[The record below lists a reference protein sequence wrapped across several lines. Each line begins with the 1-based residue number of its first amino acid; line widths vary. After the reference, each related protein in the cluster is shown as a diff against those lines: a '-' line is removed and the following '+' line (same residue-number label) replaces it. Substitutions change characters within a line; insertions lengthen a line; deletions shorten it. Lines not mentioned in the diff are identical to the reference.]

1 MLRKVKLYGQL
12 AKFIGSRVLE
22 ADVATAA
29 EAVRML
35 AANFPGL
42 EKHMADQHYRVT
54 VGSYDLT
61 LDEIHDPAGQQDIMI
76 VPVIAGAGA
85 AGRILAGIGLIAL
98 SFLLPGAGAF
108 GATSLFGVSAAQGG
122 AFLAG
127 IGTSLSLVGASLALG
142 GVAQLL
148 SPVPRIPQGGGS
160 DNDPRKTFN
169 FSGIQQ
175 TSRQGVPVPCVYG
188 LTLVGSVVISAGV
201 DTVQVQALSGTGSP
215 VLDFIFQI

>member
-1 MLRKVKLYGQL
+1 MLRKIKLYGQL
-12 AKFIGSRVLE
+12 AKFIGQRVLE

-35 AANFPGL
+35 AVNFPGL

-54 VGSYDLT
+54 VGTYDLA

-76 VPVIAGAGA
+76 VPVMAGAGA
-85 AGRILAGIGLIAL
+85 AGRIIIGIAL
-98 SFLLPGAGAF
+98 VAFSLLLPGVGA
-108 GATSLFGVSAAQGG
+108 AIGG
-122 AFLAG
+122 ALMTK
-127 IGTSLSLVGASLALG
+127 IGLLGGALILG

-148 SPVPRIPQGGGS
+148 SPVPTVPQGAGS

-215 VLDFIFQI
+215 ILDFIFQV

>member
-1 MLRKVKLYGQL
+1 MLRKIKLYGQL
-12 AKFIGSRVLE
+12 AKFIGQRVLE

-54 VGSYDLT
+54 VGTYDLA

-76 VPVIAGAGA
+76 VPVMAGAGA
-85 AGRILAGIGLIAL
+85 VGRIILGIAL
-98 SFLLPGAGAF
+98 IAGAF
-108 GATSLFGVSAAQGG
+108 IIGQPWLGTFAFNLFVG
-122 AFLAG
+122 
-127 IGTSLSLVGASLALG
+127 VGASLALG

-148 SPVPRIPQGGGS
+148 TPVPTVPQGAGS

-201 DTVQVQALSGTGSP
+201 DTVQVQALKGTGSP
-215 VLDFIFQI
+215 ILDFIFQI

>member
-1 MLRKVKLYGQL
+1 MLRKIKLYGQL
-12 AKFIGSRVLE
+12 AKFIGQRVLE

-35 AANFPGL
+35 VANFPGL

-54 VGSYDLT
+54 VGTYDLT

-76 VPVIAGAGA
+76 VPVMAGAG
-85 AGRILAGIGLIAL
+85 GGFGKILAGIALIAGAIILGPLAGGFAGLGLGL
-98 SFLLPGAGAF
+98 SGGGLGIIGSSAAVLLGGI
-108 GATSLFGVSAAQGG
+108 GAT
-122 AFLAG
+122 
-127 IGTSLSLVGASLALG
+127 LVLG
-142 GVAQLL
+142 GVAQLI
-148 SPVPRIPQGGGS
+148 SPVPKVPQGAGS

-201 DTVQVQALSGTGSP
+201 DTVQVQA
-215 VLDFIFQI
+215 